1 MRSKRI
7 ISLLLAALVA
17 ASALPMGVFAAGGVF
32 SDVPSGHWAEAD
44 IDRAFNEKVIEGTY
58 YNEQT
63 GERRFAPSKTL
74 NYAQFT
80 TILFRAAYP
89 EHMAYYLDEKKLAW
103 DETAVTL
110 ARDFQYED
118 EDVTL
123 EDFRQPIP
131 RYDMAK
137 YLVLVL
143 ISKDRFNIS
152 EYDADE
158 ILADIPDG
166 DQVPEMY
173 KYLVSAAYGS
183 GLITGFDDG
192 SFKGDKF
199 MTRAQAAVVYCRF
212 SDILNGKETAKPEAP
227 AQPTV
232 PQQPAIPV
240 PVVPDQPQQS
250 EQPQQPA
257 PEAPAQPAAPKAA
270 TSEDVIAEVIR
281 LTNEERAKEGKKAL
295 MVDTSMREC
304 SDVRADEI
312 TGVFSHTR
320 PNGENCFSLYPTD
333 YWVVGENIVMVPVG
347 SRTAV
352 EVAEYMMDLWMNSPG
367 HRANI
372 LKDGFTA
379 ISVGVAIKD
388 GYAFGVQ
395 NFIDRRDTS
404 TYAEP

>member
-1 MRSKRI
+1 
-7 ISLLLAALVA
+7 
-17 ASALPMGVFAAGGVF
+17 
-32 SDVPSGHWAEAD
+32 
-44 IDRAFNEKVIEGTY
+44 
-58 YNEQT
+58 
-63 GERRFAPSKTL
+63 
-74 NYAQFT
+74 
-80 TILFRAAYP
+80 
-89 EHMAYYLDEKKLAW
+89 
-103 DETAVTL
+103 
-110 ARDFQYED
+110 
-118 EDVTL
+118 L

-173 KYLVSAAYGS
+173 RYLVSAAYGS

-192 SFKGDKF
+192 SFKGDRF
-199 MTRAQAAVVYCRF
+199 ITRAQAAVVYCRF

-270 TSEDVIAEVIR
+270 TSDDVIAEVIR

-304 SDVRADEI
+304 SDIRADEI

-320 PNGENCFSLYPTD
+320 PNGENCFSLNPTD

-347 SRTAV
+347 SRTVV